1 MIFLTRT
8 STSETRVDLPEYCV
22 LYNFMRPKKS
32 GFSGYTE
39 NQILASL
46 QYLLDEGFIEL
57 KELGGEL
64 FIKIADNAI

>member
-1 MIFLTRT
+1 
-8 STSETRVDLPEYCV
+8 
-22 LYNFMRPKKS
+22 MRPKKS